1 MSRLTTALIIAFVCL
16 GGLLPAQNRAP
27 IMIEERA
34 VRELAI
40 QRSVQVTQS
49 RLGYEIEAER
59 FRLGIRSFLPTASLS
74 ISSSQTVVSG
84 GPDST
89 VASVELSI
97 LQPIY
102 NGGRIQGQ
110 RDVNRAQL
118 ELAGLQRLATREQVG
133 DQAWTAFQRALL
145 AALERDLREE
155 TFSLGQEQ
163 LVIAEREQELGL
175 IREIDLLETELSVA
189 DLEISLQEADSAAER
204 AQFDLRRA
212 LSLAPDQP
220 VVIEGKLDTSY
231 AGLDLGGLADR
242 LVTIAVTR
250 NLELLQEA
258 AARTQAEQ
266 QLRLARNWWQ
276 PSISAN
282 LTIGASGSQLP
293 LQQPRI
299 EGGLQ
304 IQFLAPELPSTVE
317 VTRSS
322 PSESSRTES
331 GSAQIGVVRAVESVL
346 SLRQASLVREGA
358 QNRYVRS
365 REALAFGI
373 AELVD
378 NHQRQRRRVELLR
391 DRAQIISRRI
401 AILNTQL
408 DAGQI
413 TRRELIQAQIEQN
426 GAAISLAQEVLVLIE
441 LERQIE
447 RNVGL
452 SFGDL
457 QRVRDGAL

>member
-1 MSRLTTALIIAFVCL
+1 
-16 GGLLPAQNRAP
+16 
-27 IMIEERA
+27 
-34 VRELAI
+34 
-40 QRSVQVTQS
+40 
-49 RLGYEIEAER
+49 
-59 FRLGIRSFLPTASLS
+59 
-74 ISSSQTVVSG
+74 VVSG

>member
-1 MSRLTTALIIAFVCL
+1 
-16 GGLLPAQNRAP
+16 
-27 IMIEERA
+27 
-34 VRELAI
+34 
-40 QRSVQVTQS
+40 
-49 RLGYEIEAER
+49 
-59 FRLGIRSFLPTASLS
+59 
-74 ISSSQTVVSG
+74 VVSG

-175 IREIDLLETELSVA
+175 IREIDLLETELSLA

-231 AGLDLGGLADR
+231 AGLDLSGLAER
-242 LVTIAVTR
+242 LVSIAVTR

-457 QRVRDGAL
+457 QRIRDGAL